1 MWVYNHLPTKFPNS
15 EEKGNYEQQRQT
27 RERAVTRKGMDQP
40 NPTEDLDVAKLNIKM
55 LINDTIYLRR

>member
-1 MWVYNHLPTKFPNS
+1 M
-15 EEKGNYEQQRQT
+15 KGNYEQQRQT
-27 RERAVTRKGMDQP
+27 REGAVTRKGMDQP